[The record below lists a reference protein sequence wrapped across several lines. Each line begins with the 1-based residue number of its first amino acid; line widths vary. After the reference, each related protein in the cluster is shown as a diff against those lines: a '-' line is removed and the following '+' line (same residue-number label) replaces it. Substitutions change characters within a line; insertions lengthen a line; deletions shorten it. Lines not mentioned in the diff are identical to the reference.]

1 MDEAKEMGA
10 DIDEVKVSAEWSNDG
25 FWYPVSCE
33 ISYRCNDAKRA
44 ELEALIGAQLGISKE
59 EQKWCKTNEQ

>member
-10 DIDEVKVSAEWSNDG
+10 DIDEVKVSAEWSTDG

-44 ELEALIGAQLGISKE
+44 ELEAFIGAQLGISKE